1 MNLGDIMNKSE
12 LIKALSSKIG
22 YSVEDTTRINDVL
35 EENFIIGKKN
45 KEKIISRLMEVIKID
60 EVEANRIYNS
70 FAELLKDGLVDK
82 LKHPFGK

>member
-1 MNLGDIMNKSE
+1 MNKSE

-35 EENFIIGKKN
+35 EENCIRGKKT

-70 FAELLKDGLVDK
+70 FAELLKDGLIDK

>member
-1 MNLGDIMNKSE
+1 MNKSE

>member
-1 MNLGDIMNKSE
+1 MNKSE

-45 KEKIISRLMEVIKID
+45 KEKII
-60 EVEANRIYNS
+60 
-70 FAELLKDGLVDK
+70 
-82 LKHPFGK
+82 

>member
-1 MNLGDIMNKSE
+1 MNKNE

-70 FAELLKDGLVDK
+70 FAELLKDGLIDK

>member
-1 MNLGDIMNKSE
+1 MNKSE

-70 FAELLKDGLVDK
+70 FAELLKDGLIDK